1 MYRLRVLQIG
11 LAVVICDQITKVFAV
26 TYLENKDSIKILGNF
41 LQLSFARNPGAA
53 FSVAT
58 GSTLVFTLLAI
69 AVAIGIPVYANKVR
83 NNFWA
88 VALGGIFGGALGNAI
103 DRLIRTPRGFR
114 GEVVDF
120 INFTHYPLFNLADSA
135 ITLSAGLIIWLSFK
149 GIAPRDS
156 DPKLSNQG
164 DS

>member
-11 LAVVICDQITKVFAV
+11 LAVVIFDQITKVLAV
-26 TYLENKDSIKILGNF
+26 TYLENQNSIKIIGNF

-53 FSVAT
+53 FSLAT
-58 GSTLVFTLLAI
+58 GATLAFTVLAV
-69 AVAIGIPVYANKVR
+69 AAAIGILIYANRVR
-83 NNFWA
+83 NNYWA
-88 VALGGIFGGALGNAI
+88 LALGGIFGGAVGNAI
-103 DRLIRTPRGFR
+103 DRLFRSPKGFR

-120 INFTHYPLFNLADSA
+120 IHFTNYPLFNLADSA

-149 GIAPRDS
+149 GINPKDS
-156 DPKLSNQG
+156 YPKLSHQG

>member
-11 LAVVICDQITKVFAV
+11 LAVVICDQITKVLAV
-26 TYLENKDSIKILGNF
+26 TYLENKNSIKVIGSF

-53 FSVAT
+53 FSLAT
-58 GSTLVFTLLAI
+58 GATLALTFLAI
-69 AVAIGIPVYANKVR
+69 AAAIGIVIYANRVQ

-88 VALGGIFGGALGNAI
+88 VALGGILGGAVGNAL
-103 DRLIRTPRGFR
+103 DRLFRSPRGFR

-149 GIAPRDS
+149 GINPKDS
-156 DPKLSNQG
+156 HPLLSDQG

>member
-11 LAVVICDQITKVFAV
+11 FAVVICDQITKFLAV
-26 TYLENKDSIKILGNF
+26 NYLENQSSLKVLGSF

-53 FSVAT
+53 FSLAT
-58 GSTLVFTLLAI
+58 GSTLILTVLAF
-69 AVAIGIPVYANKVR
+69 AVAIGILVYANKVR
-83 NNFWA
+83 NHFWA
-88 VALGGIFGGALGNAI
+88 LALGGIFGGALGNAI
-103 DRLIRTPRGFR
+103 DRLLRSPRGFR

-120 INFTHYPLFNLADSA
+120 IQFPNYPLFNLADSA

-149 GIAPRDS
+149 GITPKDS
-156 DPKLSNQG
+156 HPKLSTQG